1 MSKVVSTILL
11 PWLILFSYLTVYTLL
26 VAAGMLAAAFCVF
39 YYVFGSIRSARIVHQ
54 RLVTSVL
61 GTTLR
66 FVFSTSL

>member
-1 MSKVVSTILL
+1 M
-11 PWLILFSYLTVYTLL
+11 YTLL
-26 VAAGMLAAAFCVF
+26 VAAGMVASAFCVF

-66 FVFSTSL
+66 FVYAVLL